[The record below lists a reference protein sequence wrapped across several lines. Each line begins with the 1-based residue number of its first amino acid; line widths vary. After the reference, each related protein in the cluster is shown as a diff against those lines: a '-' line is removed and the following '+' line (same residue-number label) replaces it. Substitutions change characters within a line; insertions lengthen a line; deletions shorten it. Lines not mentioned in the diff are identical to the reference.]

1 MSQPARTKL
10 ATVSENARFSCVSEM
25 KQNPARFAACLSIIW
40 RNALNTIKYPETRLN
55 AVD

>member
-1 MSQPARTKL
+1 MSQPARTKF
-10 ATVSENARFSCVSEM
+10 TMMSENADFSCVSEM